1 MTVTLEYTDE
11 AGASFDEAF
20 FQNIA
25 SRTMEA
31 AAFPS
36 LSTKNIVLNA
46 IAVTAEK
53 IQELNKTYR
62 GKDAVTDIL
71 SFGEYVDE
79 HIFEEGVEGAEIFLG
94 ELFFCPEFIGN
105 AAKEDAIS
113 VTHEMVYVFS
123 HGVLHLLGFD
133 HSEEMFALQDKVT
146 EMLVPLCSPAE
157 R

>member
-11 AGASFDEAF
+11 AGTSLDEAF
-20 FQNIA
+20 FQDIA
-25 SRTMEA
+25 NRTIEEA
-31 AAFPS
+31 ALPS
-36 LSTKNIVLNA
+36 LSRKNITLNA
-46 IAVTAEK
+46 IAVTTEK

-71 SFGEYVDE
+71 SFGEYTDE
-79 HIFEEGVEGAEIFLG
+79 NLLEGDEAEVFLG

-113 VTHEMVYVFS
+113 MTHEMVYVFS

-133 HSEEMFALQDKVT
+133 HSDEMFALQDKVT
-146 EMLVPLCSPAE
+146 EILVPLYSPTE
-157 R
+157 H